1 MHIHRRQIALPF
13 RKPLIL
19 MTPKSLLRLPE
30 ARSSWDEMGPGTS
43 FKRMIPDQ
51 GPAGENPANVKR
63 VMFCSGKVYYDLVKE
78 RKMRGFDDTVAIV
91 RIEQVRKLLYK
102 KKKCLM

>member
-30 ARSSWDEMGPGTS
+30 ARSSWSEMGPGTQ
-43 FKRMIPDQ
+43 FRRIITDG
-51 GPAGENPANVKR
+51 GPADANPENVKR
-63 VMFCSGKVYYDLVKE
+63 VMFCSGKIYYDLVKE
-78 RKMRGFDDTVAIV
+78 RQARGFEDSVAII
-91 RIEQVRKLLYK
+91 RIEQVRANI
-102 KKKCLM
+102 

>member
-30 ARSSWDEMGPGTS
+30 ARSPWSDMVTGTEM
-43 FKRMIPDQ
+43 KRLISED
-51 GPAGENPANVKR
+51 GPA
-63 VMFCSGKVYYDLVKE
+63 SKVRNACLDFFLPIIFLRMKH
-78 RKMRGFDDTVAIV
+78 FDW
-91 RIEQVRKLLYK
+91 LL
-102 KKKCLM
+102 LIIISV